1 MSLPKSIKKSD
12 HVLPLPSPPKK
23 NENSKAEVCAPKRSR
38 EERGSLE
45 DPSDPSLPFSFQR
58 RGKSANPPRV
68 SRLHCDRT
76 KPKRLGGGGG
86 RVGVIS
92 FSYGIFLAQKHH
104 GELDKN
110 IHFGPSSR
118 WKSGLKLGNL
128 TIFTWMYTFK
138 DGKTPKRKASCE
150 IETMTMFPNYLC
162 IPGLLLLT
170 SPKKTAV

>member
-1 MSLPKSIKKSD
+1 MRVNHNMSRSPSQLDCWGHPYPKQGQNQKIMSLPKSIKKSD

-86 RVGVIS
+86 GGLGSSHFHTVFSWPKNTTENLIKIS
-92 FSYGIFLAQKHH
+92 I
-104 GELDKN
+104 LD
-110 IHFGPSSR
+110 HPQ
-118 WKSGLKLGNL
+118 
-128 TIFTWMYTFK
+128 
-138 DGKTPKRKASCE
+138 DGKV
-150 IETMTMFPNYLC
+150 
-162 IPGLLLLT
+162 G
-170 SPKKTAV
+170 